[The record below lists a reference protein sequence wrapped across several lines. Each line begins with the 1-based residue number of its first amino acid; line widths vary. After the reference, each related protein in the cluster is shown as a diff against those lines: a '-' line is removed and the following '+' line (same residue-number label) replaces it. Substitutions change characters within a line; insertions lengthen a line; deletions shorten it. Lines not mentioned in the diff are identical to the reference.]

1 MNAQKHSGIPPG
13 DPDMMLELTK
23 YDFTILDL

>member
-1 MNAQKHSGIPPG
+1 MNAQKLLGIHTG